1 MAPAPSSQLERS
13 VYLQGFWHSITADF
27 GSKNRSKP
35 DKLVVR
41 KMQNAKSVCMT
52 VLIVLLLAAIHLGAQ
67 ERVTPIQPA
76 TTAGPSPAVSQ
87 TAPGE
92 NAAPTTTPSTYLLG
106 PDDQIIIQGPEMD
119 EVVNKP
125 YRIDPDGYISAPM
138 LGRIKAG
145 GMTLGDFETEL
156 NNAASKY
163 VRNPQLVASVAEF
176 HSQPISVVGAVNQP
190 GAQQL
195 QGKKTLMQVISM
207 VGGFRTD
214 AGNRLSIARELQWG
228 AIPLPNAT
236 TDPSG
241 KYSVAEISI
250 PELLQGRHP
259 QLNILIMPNDVITV
273 HVAETVYV
281 VGDVHKPGGFVLGEH
296 KNITVLQAVA
306 MAEGIV
312 GTSDSKHS
320 RIIHHAADEGL
331 RSETPVN
338 VKMILAGKAEDLPLD
353 GGDILFVPGSL
364 SKKAGLKTVE
374 AAIQTASGIAIWR
387 F

>member
-1 MAPAPSSQLERS
+1 MCVTL
-13 VYLQGFWHSITADF
+13 LF
-27 GSKNRSKP
+27 
-35 DKLVVR
+35 
-41 KMQNAKSVCMT
+41 
-52 VLIVLLLAAIHLGAQ
+52 VLLLTTIHLGAQ
-67 ERVTPIQPA
+67 QRTMPVQPVP
-76 TTAGPSPAVSQ
+76 AGPIP
-87 TAPGE
+87 P
-92 NAAPTTTPSTYLLG
+92 AAPTAPAADQTAAPATTPSTYLLG

-119 EVVNKP
+119 EIVNKP
-125 YRIDPDGYISAPM
+125 YRIDPEGYVSVPI
-138 LGRIKAG
+138 LGKIKAG

-156 NNAASKY
+156 NKTASKY
-163 VRNPQLVASVAEF
+163 LRDPQLVASVAEF

-207 VGGFRTD
+207 VGGFRAD
-214 AGNRLSIARELQWG
+214 AGNRISIARELQWG

-241 KYSVAEISI
+241 KYSIAEISI
-250 PELLQGRHP
+250 PELLQARHP

-273 HVAETVYV
+273 PVAETVYV

-296 KNITVLQAVA
+296 KNMTVLQAVA

-320 RIIHHAADEGL
+320 RIIHHSADNSV

-364 SKKAGLKTVE
+364 SKKAGLKTAE

>member
-1 MAPAPSSQLERS
+1 
-13 VYLQGFWHSITADF
+13 
-27 GSKNRSKP
+27 
-35 DKLVVR
+35 
-41 KMQNAKSVCMT
+41 MQNAKSVCMT
-52 VLIVLLLAAIHLGAQ
+52 VLFVLLLAAIHLGAQ
-67 ERVTPIQPA
+67 TRVTPVQPA
-76 TTAGPSPAVSQ
+76 AAGPLPAVSQ
-87 TAPGE
+87 PEPATGQSAVP
-92 NAAPTTTPSTYLLG
+92 AAAPSTYLLG
-106 PDDQIIIQGPEMD
+106 PDDQIMIQGLEM
-119 EVVNKP
+119 EEIVNKP
-125 YRIDPDGYISAPM
+125 YRIDPEGYISVPM

-145 GMTLGDFETEL
+145 GMTVGDFETEL
-156 NNAASKY
+156 NRTASKY
-163 VRNPQLVASVAEF
+163 VRDPQLVVNVAEF

-214 AGNRLSIARELQWG
+214 AGNRLTIARELQWG
-228 AIPLPNAT
+228 IIPLPNAT

-250 PELLQGRHP
+250 TELLQGRHP

-306 MAEGIV
+306 MAEGIY

-320 RIIHHAADEGL
+320 RIIHHAEDESL

-338 VKMILAGKAEDLPLD
+338 VKMILAGKAEDLPLN

-364 SKKAGLKTVE
+364 SKKAGVRTVE
-374 AAIQTASGIAIWR
+374 AVIQTATGMAVWGR

>member
-1 MAPAPSSQLERS
+1 MM
-13 VYLQGFWHSITADF
+13 
-27 GSKNRSKP
+27 
-35 DKLVVR
+35 VR
-41 KMQNAKSVCMT
+41 KMQNAKAIGRG
-52 VLIVLLLAAIHLGAQ
+52 VLVVFLLPVISWGAQ
-67 ERVTPIQPA
+67 RAATQVQPVQPIQPVPVQTVPGA
-76 TTAGPSPAVSQ
+76 SQPAPSAVP
-87 TAPGE
+87 T
-92 NAAPTTTPSTYLLG
+92 AAPTPSTYLLG
-106 PDDQIIIQGPEMD
+106 PDDQITIQGPEMD
-119 EVVNKP
+119 EIVNRP
-125 YRIDPDGYISAPM
+125 YRVDPDGYVSLPM
-138 LGRIKAG
+138 LGRLKAG
-145 GMTLGDFETEL
+145 GLTIGDFETQL
-156 NNAASKY
+156 NRAASKY
-163 VRNPQLVASVAEF
+163 IRDPQLVAGVAEF

-214 AGNRLSIARELQWG
+214 AGNTLSIARELQWG
-228 AIPLPNAT
+228 PLPLPNAT
-236 TDPSG
+236 TDSSG
-241 KYSVAEISI
+241 NYSVAEISI
-250 PELLQGRHP
+250 PELLQEKTP

-273 HVAETVYV
+273 PVSDTIYV
-281 VGDVHKPGGFVLGEH
+281 VGDVHKPGGFLLGEH
-296 KNITVLQAVA
+296 KNMTVLQAVA

-320 RIIHHAADEGL
+320 RIIHHAADPNL

-338 VKMILAGKAEDLPLD
+338 VKLILAGKQQDLPLG